1 MNLKG
6 KPWSFT
12 EILGYTNDV
21 EEAIQTL
28 KKHQLLKGNLSSDE
42 TKDNK
47 HFVQYY
53 QCNNKVHPLT
63 QQEKETFNQIA
74 NQHRVHIEY
83 SYKGKQG
90 QHFPLN
96 ETITFAFKY
105 YEWWMKNK

>member
-1 MNLKG
+1 MTLKE

-21 EEAIQTL
+21 EDAIQTL
-28 KKHQLLKGNLSSDE
+28 RKKNLLPGNLSSDE

-47 HFVQYY
+47 HYVQYY
-53 QCNNKVHPLT
+53 QCNDNVHPLT
-63 QQEKETFNQIA
+63 PEEKEALDQIA

-83 SYKGKQG
+83 SYKEQEG

-96 ETITFAFKY
+96 ETNTFAMKY
-105 YEWWMKNK
+105 YEWWMRD